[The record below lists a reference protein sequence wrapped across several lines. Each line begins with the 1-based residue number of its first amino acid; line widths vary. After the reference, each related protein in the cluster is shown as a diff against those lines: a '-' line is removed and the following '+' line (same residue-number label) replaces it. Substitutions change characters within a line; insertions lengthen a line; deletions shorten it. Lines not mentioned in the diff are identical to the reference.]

1 MRRLAAV
8 VLLLLLA
15 ITPAARAQEHADT
28 TVPLT
33 LAGAIDSALRRSP
46 DLLVSR
52 SAGDSARAELRI
64 ARALPNPQIAAVP
77 NTPFQYSATIALD
90 IGPQRTSRTRVA
102 ALAIDAATAD
112 TRDLQRQV
120 SLNVARLYEDVLLA
134 DARRRLTLGRRDIL
148 RQLVAA
154 DSSRVRAG
162 DLPERALIR
171 SQIELIKGDADVA
184 RAGVDAETSRLG
196 LEIQMG
202 DARLDTA
209 RVLAD
214 SLTYRDIDFDARAD
228 HVLVLTESRPDV
240 VAARV
245 REAQSEAAEHLAAS
259 LRVPVPQLS
268 YVQQFGGPFQ
278 TGRYSAFGI
287 GFELPIVNAYGGQ
300 RDRAAAS
307 RIAAQGNVQRASSL
321 AARDAIA
328 ALAEFRAQR
337 GLVRRYESGVIS
349 KVSQNV
355 EATRYAYA
363 RGAAP
368 LLEVLDALRA
378 QQDVLTDYYTAL
390 HDYWVSVHGV
400 RAALA
405 VPLP

>member
-214 SLTYRDIDFDARAD
+214 SLTYRDIDFDERAD

-355 EATRYAYA
+355 EAPRYAYA